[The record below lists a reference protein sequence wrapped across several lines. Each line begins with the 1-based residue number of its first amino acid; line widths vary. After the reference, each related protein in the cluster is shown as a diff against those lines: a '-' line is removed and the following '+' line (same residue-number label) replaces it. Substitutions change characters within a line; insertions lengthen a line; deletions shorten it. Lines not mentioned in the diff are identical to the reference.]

1 MLSILPVVVGI
12 FFYFGNL
19 KILFSIQPA
28 IVHAQAGK
36 AAELIARIKPFLSG
50 PKFVTT
56 VHGTKKNKSAYL
68 AGDAVIAVSQ
78 ALTQGIPESKAHV
91 VYNGVYPQP
100 VLTTEN
106 KEKLLQSIQ
115 KILLS

>member
-1 MLSILPVVVGI
+1 MPVLSL
-12 FFYFGNL
+12 L
-19 KILFSIQPA
+19 A
-28 IVHAQAGK
+28 
-36 AAELIARIKPFLSG
+36 G

-68 AGDAVIAVSQ
+68 TGDAVIAVSQ

-100 VLTTEN
+100 VLTAEN

-115 KILLS
+115 KDFAELDPSKKSCHVYWTSRTSKISVY